1 MSAELVMLNV
11 NELKNKTLKTQLNK
25 INTAIVSGKKSQWN
39 IAEAIC
45 KIMTDSLYVD
55 DFENEKEFAD
65 YMGMSRPNLNKLK
78 RCVEYRDTLELN
90 DYSTSKVMEF
100 LPLTVEQTKDLIEK
114 NCITS
119 NDTVSD
125 IRYLVKDYRLINGLI
140 EEKAENV
147 SCETSETEEVEETEE
162 TETEVTTEE
171 DYIEVSIPLLAIVN
185 NKVSYEN
192 ITIPKGVFYKLIDAI
207 ESVLS

>member
-125 IRYLVKDYRLINGLI
+125 IRDLVKDYRLINGLV
-140 EEKAENV
+140 EDKTENV
-147 SCETSETEEVEETEE
+147 SRETSETEETEEVEETE
-162 TETEVTTEE
+162 VTTED
-171 DYIEVSIPLLAIVN
+171 DYIEVQIPLLAIIN

-192 ITIPKGVFYKLIDAI
+192 VTIPKGVFYKLIDAI

>member
-1 MSAELVMLNV
+1 MSAELVMLNI
-11 NELKNKTLKTQLNK
+11 NDLKNKSLKTQLNK
-25 INTAIVSGKKSQWN
+25 VNTAIVNGKKSQWN

-125 IRYLVKDYRLINGLI
+125 IRDLVKDYRLINGLV
-140 EEKAENV
+140 EDKTENV
-147 SCETSETEEVEETEE
+147 SCETSETEETEE
-162 TETEVTTEE
+162 VEETEVTTED
-171 DYIEVSIPLLAIVN
+171 DYIEVQIPLLAIIN

-192 ITIPKGVFYKLIDAI
+192 VTIPKGVFYKLIDAI
-207 ESVLS
+207 ERVLS

>member
-39 IAEAIC
+39 IAEAVY
-45 KIMTDSLYVD
+45 KIMTDSLYAD

-78 RCVEYRDTLELN
+78 RIVEYRDTLELN

-100 LPLTVEQTKDLIEK
+100 LPLTVEQTKDIIEK

-125 IRYLVKDYRLINGLI
+125 IRDLVKDYRLINGLI
-140 EEKAENV
+140 EDKTENV
-147 SCETSETEEVEETEE
+147 SSETLETEEVEESEE
-162 TETEVTTEE
+162 TEATTEE
-171 DYIEVSIPLLAIVN
+171 DYIEVQIPLLAIVN

>member
-1 MSAELVMLNV
+1 MKEEMIALNI
-11 NELKNKTLKTQLNK
+11 NDLKNKSLKTQLNK
-25 INTAIVSGKKSQWN
+25 VNTAIVSGKKSQWN

-45 KIMTDSLYVD
+45 KIMTDSLYAD
-55 DFENEKEFAD
+55 DFENEKEFAN

-78 RCVEYRDTLELN
+78 RCVEYRDTLELT

-100 LPLTVEQTKDLIEK
+100 LPLTVGQTKDLIEK

-125 IRYLVKDYRLINGLI
+125 IRDIVKDYRLINGLI
-140 EEKAENV
+140 EEKTENV
-147 SCETSETEEVEETEE
+147 SHETSETEEAEETEE
-162 TETEVTTEE
+162 TEEVTEN
-171 DYIEVSIPLLAIVN
+171 DYIEVSLPSSIDKK
-185 NKVSYEN
+185 NKVSYEK
-192 ITIPKGVFYKLIDAI
+192 IMMPKESFIRLVNAI

>member
-1 MSAELVMLNV
+1 MSTELAMLNV

-45 KIMTDSLYVD
+45 KIMSESLYAD

-125 IRYLVKDYRLINGLI
+125 IRDLVKDYRLINGLI
-140 EEKAENV
+140 EDKTENV
-147 SCETSETEEVEETEE
+147 SRETSETEETEE
-162 TETEVTTEE
+162 VEETEVTTEE
-171 DYIEVSIPLLAIVN
+171 DYIEVSIPLLAIIN

>member
-1 MSAELVMLNV
+1 MKEEMIALNI
-11 NELKNKTLKTQLNK
+11 NELKNKSLKTQLNK
-25 INTAIVSGKKSQWN
+25 VNTAIVSGKKSQWN

-45 KIMTDSLYVD
+45 KIMTDSLYLD
-55 DFENEKEFAD
+55 DFENEKEFAN

-78 RCVEYRDTLELN
+78 RCVEYRDTLELT

-125 IRYLVKDYRLINGLI
+125 IRDLVKDYRLINGLI
-140 EEKAENV
+140 EEKKENV
-147 SCETSETEEVEETEE
+147 SCETLETEEAEETEE
-162 TETEVTTEE
+162 TEVITEN
-171 DYIEVSIPLLAIVN
+171 DYIEVSIPSSIDK
-185 NKVSYEN
+185 NKVSYEK
-192 ITIPKGVFYKLIDAI
+192 IMMSKDLFIKLVNAI

>member
-11 NELKNKTLKTQLNK
+11 NELKNKTLRTQLNK

-78 RCVEYRDTLELN
+78 RCVEYRDTLDLN

-125 IRYLVKDYRLINGLI
+125 IRDLVKDYRLINGLI
-140 EEKAENV
+140 EDKTENV
-147 SCETSETEEVEETEE
+147 SSETSETVETEETEE
-162 TETEVTTEE
+162 TEETTEE
-171 DYIEVSIPLLAIVN
+171 DYIEVSIPLLAIIN

>member
-78 RCVEYRDTLELN
+78 RCVEYRDTLDLN

-100 LPLTVEQTKDLIEK
+100 LPLTLEQTKDLIEK

-125 IRYLVKDYRLINGLI
+125 IRDLVKDYRLINGLI
-140 EEKAENV
+140 EDKTENV
-147 SCETSETEEVEETEE
+147 SRETSETEETEESEETEVK
-162 TETEVTTEE
+162 TED
-171 DYIEVSIPLLAIVN
+171 DYIEVQIPLLAIIN

-192 ITIPKGVFYKLIDAI
+192 VTIPKGVFYKLIDAI

>member
-45 KIMTDSLYVD
+45 KIMSDSLYVD

-65 YMGMSRPNLNKLK
+65 YIGMSRPNLNKLK

-90 DYSTSKVMEF
+90 EYSTSKVMEF

-125 IRYLVKDYRLINGLI
+125 IRDLVKDYRLINGLI
-140 EEKAENV
+140 EDKTENV
-147 SCETSETEEVEETEE
+147 SRETSETEELEESE
-162 TETEVTTEE
+162 ETEVTTE
-171 DYIEVSIPLLAIVN
+171 DVYIEVQIPLLAIIN

-192 ITIPKGVFYKLIDAI
+192 VTISKGVFYKLIDAI

>member
-1 MSAELVMLNV
+1 M
-11 NELKNKTLKTQLNK
+11 NKV
-25 INTAIVSGKKSQWN
+25 NTAIVSGKKSQWN

-45 KIMTDSLYVD
+45 KIMTDSLYAD
-55 DFENEKEFAD
+55 DFENEKEFAN
-65 YMGMSRPNLNKLK
+65 YMDMSRPNLNKLK
-78 RCVEYRDTLELN
+78 RCVEYRDTLELT

-125 IRYLVKDYRLINGLI
+125 IRELVKDYRLINGLI
-140 EEKAENV
+140 EEKSENV
-147 SCETSETEEVEETEE
+147 SRETLETEEAEETEE
-162 TETEVTTEE
+162 TEETTENG
-171 DYIEVSIPLLAIVN
+171 YIEVSLPSSIN
-185 NKVSYEN
+185 KNKVSYETVMLSKEMF
-192 ITIPKGVFYKLIDAI
+192 ITLVNAI

>member
-1 MSAELVMLNV
+1 MKEEMTALNI
-11 NELKNKTLKTQLNK
+11 NDLKNKSLKTQLNK
-25 INTAIVSGKKSQWN
+25 VNTAIVSGKKSQWN

-45 KIMTDSLYVD
+45 KIMTDSLYAD

-65 YMGMSRPNLNKLK
+65 YMNMSRPNLNKLK
-78 RCVEYRDTLELN
+78 RCVEYRDTLELT

-125 IRYLVKDYRLINGLI
+125 IRGLVKDYRLINGLI

-147 SCETSETEEVEETEE
+147 SCETLETEEAEETEE
-162 TETEVTTEE
+162 TEEVTEN
-171 DYIEVSIPLLAIVN
+171 DYIEVSLPSTIDKK
-185 NKVSYEN
+185 NKVSYETVMVSKE
-192 ITIPKGVFYKLIDAI
+192 IFIKLVNAI